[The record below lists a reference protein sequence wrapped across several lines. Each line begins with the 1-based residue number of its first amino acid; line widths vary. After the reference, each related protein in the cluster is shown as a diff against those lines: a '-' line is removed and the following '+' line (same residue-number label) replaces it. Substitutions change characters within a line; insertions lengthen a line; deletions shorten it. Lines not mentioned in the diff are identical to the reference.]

1 MVLDLKV
8 TRRQRAFIEAQ
19 ADEVLFGGAAGGG
32 KSYAQLYDALI
43 YAVRYPASKQLVLRR
58 TYPDLER
65 SLIVEHMKIFPLKG
79 GFYRYNFSS
88 HTGIFA
94 NGSRVEFGYC
104 DSEKDVY
111 QYQGA
116 EYDVIRFDELTH
128 FTEFQYLYLL
138 SRLRGA
144 NPYPRSIRSSTNPG
158 GVGHAWVKERFVDI
172 GPPDQVHRVV
182 DDRGNASTRIFLPSR
197 ITDNKP
203 LMRGDPEYLA
213 RLERLPERERKALLN
228 GEWDLTDGQYFAE
241 FRRDRHVYRPGEVE
255 LPAHWRRFVALDYG
269 TDMLAA
275 YWIALSPSHRAYVY
289 REVYEGRDNGK
300 GADGRGH
307 IASAAAR
314 RVREA
319 TPEDEQIY
327 SWLAP
332 PDLWN
337 RHQDTGRSTAEYFA
351 DEGVLLTPTSN
362 ARVHGWRA
370 VHEWLAD
377 ITLEDGSSAPALQI
391 SEACPNL
398 IRCLPALQYDTHNP
412 EDTAKDPH
420 EITHAPDALRAFC
433 VTHASPAAEPEKEK
447 YTLEKA
453 FHLGRSSE
461 DVLGK
466 GDDIYVL

>member
-1 MVLDLKV
+1 MILDLKV
-8 TRRQRAFIEAQ
+8 TRRQRAFIEAR

-32 KSYAQLYDALI
+32 KSYGQLIDALV
-43 YAVRYPASKQLVLRR
+43 YALRYPGSKQLLLRR

-65 SLIVEHMKIFPLKG
+65 SLVLEHLKIFPLRHG
-79 GFYRYNFSS
+79 YSYNSS
-88 HTGIFA
+88 THRGAFA
-94 NGSRVEFGYC
+94 NGSRLEFGYC

-111 QYQGA
+111 RYQGA

-138 SRLRGA
+138 SRLRGVTS
-144 NPYPRSIRSSTNPG
+144 YPRSVRSSTNPG

-197 ITDNKP
+197 ITDNRP
-203 LMRGDPEYLA
+203 LMKGDPDYLN

-241 FRRDRHVYRPGEVE
+241 FRRDRHVYRPDAVE
-255 LPAHWRRFVALDYG
+255 LPAHWRRFVAIDYG
-269 TDMLAA
+269 MDMLAA
-275 YWIALSPSHRAYVY
+275 YWIALSPARRAYVY
-289 REVYEGRDNGK
+289 REVYEGRDNGM
-300 GADGRGH
+300 GANGRGH

-314 RVREA
+314 RLREE
-319 TPEDEQIY
+319 TPKDETIY

-337 RHQDTGRSTAEYFA
+337 RNRDTGRSTAEIFS
-351 DEGVLLTPTSN
+351 ETGVMLTPASN
-362 ARVHGWRA
+362 DRVHGWRA

-391 SEACPNL
+391 SESCPNL
-398 IRCLPALQYDTHNP
+398 IRCLPALQYDSRNP
-412 EDTAKDPH
+412 EDAAKDPH

-433 VTHASPAAEPEKEK
+433 VTHASPAAEPEKETH
-447 YTLEKA
+447 TLEKA
-453 FHLGRSSE
+453 FNLGRHPE

-466 GDDIYVL
+466 GDEIHVL